1 MNQANFK
8 PSKMDLSDQMKVNE
22 WCAKL
27 NCTEQVL
34 HYCVRHVG
42 KSLTSVEAFLQM
54 NRDWLSY
61 RFSINN

>member
-1 MNQANFK
+1 
-8 PSKMDLSDQMKVNE
+8 MDLSDQMKVNE

-27 NCTEQVL
+27 KCNEQVL
-34 HYCVRHVG
+34 HYCVSHVG